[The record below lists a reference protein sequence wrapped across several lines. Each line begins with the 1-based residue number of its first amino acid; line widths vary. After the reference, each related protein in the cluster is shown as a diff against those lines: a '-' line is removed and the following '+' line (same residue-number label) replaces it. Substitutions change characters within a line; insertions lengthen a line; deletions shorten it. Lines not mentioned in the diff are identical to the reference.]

1 MTCLMG
7 NTEKRVIH
15 HGFEL
20 LNLNSDA
27 HDYTHEVY
35 LKYLETNYF
44 IVPGEQAYWAHMTNN
59 MLPGTPSRE
68 KAKGLFNVFP
78 LRLDSDD
85 LHSKTSGG
93 GSGDNG
99 GSNMGEFFSYR
110 RVNRKGGGFRFADV
124 VRSSCSRA
132 QVWCRLHRSRS
143 SSNLSPSWT
152 TPGTCATRSRRR
164 TISRSREADTN
175 KNVPCL
181 R

>member
-35 LKYLETNYF
+35 QKYLENNYF
-44 IVPGEQAYWAHMTNN
+44 IVPGEQAYWAHMTNS
-59 MLPGTPSRE
+59 MLPGTPSKE

-93 GSGDNG
+93 GGG
-99 GSNMGEFFSYR
+99 GSNMGEYFFFRS
-110 RVNRKGGGFRFADV
+110 GGRGRG
-124 VRSSCSRA
+124 SR
-132 QVWCRLHRSRS
+132 
-143 SSNLSPSWT
+143 
-152 TPGTCATRSRRR
+152 TP
-164 TISRSREADTN
+164 
-175 KNVPCL
+175 
-181 R
+181 

>member
-35 LKYLETNYF
+35 QKYLENNYF
-44 IVPGEQAYWAHMTNN
+44 IVPGEQAYWAHMTNS
-59 MLPGTPSRE
+59 MLPGTPSKE

-93 GSGDNG
+93 GGGGG
-99 GSNMGEFFSYR
+99 GSNMGEYFFFERGRGGDAGR
-110 RVNRKGGGFRFADV
+110 REIIVFTCAGV
-124 VRSSCSRA
+124 V
-132 QVWCRLHRSRS
+132 S
-143 SSNLSPSWT
+143 SSPLKIELEFEPQLDYTWYLCYTFQT
-152 TPGTCATRSRRR
+152 THNISFTGSRHKQECAVSQL
-164 TISRSREADTN
+164 
-175 KNVPCL
+175 K
-181 R
+181 

>member
-1 MTCLMG
+1 MFFFLQGMRHPAHGSEQNVSDPGGARRIRRSSTPRKKNNSASCSGFYYRPAALKSMTCLMG

-35 LKYLETNYF
+35 QKYLENNYF
-44 IVPGEQAYWAHMTNN
+44 IVPGEQAYWAHMTNS
-59 MLPGTPSRE
+59 MLPGTPSKD

-93 GSGDNG
+93 GGGGG
-99 GSNMGEFFSYR
+99 GSNMGEYFF
-110 RVNRKGGGFRFADV
+110 FRSGA
-124 VRSSCSRA
+124 
-132 QVWCRLHRSRS
+132 
-143 SSNLSPSWT
+143 
-152 TPGTCATRSRRR
+152 G
-164 TISRSREADTN
+164 
-175 KNVPCL
+175 
-181 R
+181 